1 MKIFIYLILSITLF
15 SCFANKNIIKK
26 DGVFFY
32 VSDDKIEKTRLRRTT
47 SSEIKR
53 LEKVRGSVYS
63 YYLDFETYVSEN
75 PFYQNNYLKIEYIGQ
90 GWDFINNDK
99 LLIVCDGEK
108 REFLVAKGSPIR
120 EVIGADVVREKLSW
134 KCNEEDFRWIISAKE
149 VIVRIY
155 AEGGYIDTQ
164 VTEKGKLN
172 HNKFYDTYIKSQD
185 WLKEP
190 YLEIR

>member
-1 MKIFIYLILSITLF
+1 MKIFIYLILSITFF
-15 SCFANKNIIKK
+15 SCFVNKNIIKK
-26 DGVFFY
+26 DGIFFY
-32 VSDDKIEKTRLRRTT
+32 VSDDKIEKTRLRSTT

-53 LEKVRGSVYS
+53 LEKVRGSVYT
-63 YYLDFETYVSEN
+63 YYLDFETFVSED
-75 PFYQNNYLKIEYIGQ
+75 PFYQNYYLKIEYIGQ

-120 EVIGADVVREKLSW
+120 YVIGADVVKEKLSW

-164 VTEKGKLN
+164 VTEKGKVN
-172 HNKFYDTYIKSQD
+172 YNKFYDTYIISKD

-190 YLEIR
+190 YRESK